1 MELDRL
7 IGPLLLV
14 MFGVLPSILK
24 AKKKRDEA
32 ARRKMHPSAP
42 RPATVA
48 KPKPK
53 KLDEALEDFIG
64 EFFTE
69 EDSPPPPAPRPESLP
84 EAVPLAPIPEGPEAV
99 SRTLPLEGADALERI
114 PETPEGYRR
123 PIGREGGAYQEYG
136 PVRKPRFTGP
146 APTTRVKHRHTT
158 LRGPLSEVPL
168 KRAVLL
174 LEILGPCRALRELEF
189 EDGRS

>member
-7 IGPLLLV
+7 IGPLILV
-14 MFGVLPSILK
+14 GFAVLPSILK
-24 AKKKRDEA
+24 AKKKREEA
-32 ARRKMHPSAP
+32 ARRALQPSAP
-42 RPATVA
+42 RPVTAP
-48 KPKPK
+48 KPQPK
-53 KLDEALEDFIG
+53 KLNESLEEIIG

-69 EDSPPPPAPRPESLP
+69 EDSPPPPAPVP

-99 SRTLPLEGADALERI
+99 SRTLPVEGADALERI
-114 PETPEGYRR
+114 PETAEGYRR
-123 PIGREGGAYQEYG
+123 PLRREDTAYQKYG
-136 PVRKPRFTGP
+136 PTRKPRFTGS
-146 APTTRVKHRHTT
+146 APTTRVKHRHAT

-174 LEILGPCRALRELEF
+174 LEILGPCRALRELNF